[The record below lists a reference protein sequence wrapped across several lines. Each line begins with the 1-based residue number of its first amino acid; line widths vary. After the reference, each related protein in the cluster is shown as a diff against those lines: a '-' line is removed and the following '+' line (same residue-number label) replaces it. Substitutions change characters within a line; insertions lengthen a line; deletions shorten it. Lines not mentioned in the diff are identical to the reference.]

1 MSDGRNRCVGVI
13 GGIFVCMGYAVRI
26 TDRAVE
32 VVTGA
37 DKAEG
42 IVAVEAS
49 GVGVGIRKRLG
60 NTDLRLRNHH
70 QSWADG
76 GGSAYSSYA
85 GTPVSGGFPSPQ
97 FAGYPSSP
105 YAGSVTSPPP
115 SAPPLD
121 RRSSSGLGFGL
132 NSPSFGPVPMTAPL
146 QGRRSPNPS
155 FPTAATAGSPY
166 SGQLSVPPTPGTAQS
181 GLYTHF
187 PPTPN
192 PATNSFPRSPLPGG
206 SSFAAQQSPLSPPPP
221 RSSGLRQ
228 SHSDSKAKGS

>member
-1 MSDGRNRCVGVI
+1 
-13 GGIFVCMGYAVRI
+13 MGYAVRI

-60 NTDLRLRNHH
+60 SADLRLRNHR
-70 QSWADG
+70 QSWADGG

-105 YAGSVTSPPP
+105 YAGSVASPVP
-115 SAPPLD
+115 SAPPMD
-121 RRSSSGLGFGL
+121 RRTSSGLGFGL
-132 NSPSFGPVPMTAPL
+132 SSPSFGPAPMTAPL

-181 GLYTHF
+181 GFYSHF

-192 PATNSFPRSPLPGG
+192 PATASFPRSPVPGG
-206 SSFAAQQSPLSPPPP
+206 STFAAQQGPVSPPPP
-221 RSSGLRQ
+221 RSSGLR
-228 SHSDSKAKGS
+228 HERTDSKAKDD

>member
-1 MSDGRNRCVGVI
+1 
-13 GGIFVCMGYAVRI
+13 MGYAVRI

-60 NTDLRLRNHH
+60 SADLRLRNHR
-70 QSWADG
+70 QGWPD

-105 YAGSVTSPPP
+105 YAGGIASPVP
-115 SAPPLD
+115 SAPPMD

-132 NSPSFGPVPMTAPL
+132 SSPSFGPAPMTAPP
-146 QGRRSPNPS
+146 QGRRSPNPAFS
-155 FPTAATAGSPY
+155 TAATAGSPY

-181 GLYTHF
+181 GFYSHF

-192 PATNSFPRSPLPGG
+192 PASAGFPRSPVP
-206 SSFAAQQSPLSPPPP
+206 SASTFAAQQGPVSPPPP
-221 RSSGLRQ
+221 RSSGLRHA
-228 SHSDSKAKGS
+228 HSDDKAKDD

>member
-1 MSDGRNRCVGVI
+1 
-13 GGIFVCMGYAVRI
+13 MGYAVRV

-37 DKAEG
+37 DKTEG
-42 IVAVEAS
+42 IVAVEAT

-60 NTDLRLRNHH
+60 NTDLRLRNQR
-70 QSWADG
+70 QSWVD

-85 GTPVSGGFPSPQ
+85 GTPVSGGFPSPNPQ

-105 YAGSVTSPPP
+105 YAGSIPSPLP

-132 NSPSFGPVPMTAPL
+132 NSPSFGPPPMTAPP
-146 QGRRSPNPS
+146 QGGRRSPNP

-166 SGQLSVPPTPGTAQS
+166 AGQLSVPPTPGTAQS
-181 GLYTHF
+181 GFYSHF

-192 PATNSFPRSPLPGG
+192 PATSSFPRSPVL
-206 SSFAAQQSPLSPPPP
+206 AAQQSPVSPPPP
-221 RSSGLRQ
+221 RSSGLRP
-228 SHSDSKAKGS
+228 SHSDGKAKGD